1 MNLDTSAV
9 GASWLAAAASAVDVP
24 AIVGAPIEELLFF
37 DPRQPSATAYRFP
50 AKRGHRVSIEIES
63 DIDQLFVDLFRIA
76 ESSEPSLVHVAS
88 RDSETGFLQFEPRR
102 DADYL
107 LRVQPELLRGGKVS
121 VGIVVRASL
130 AFPVDGA
137 GPENIWSFF
146 GDPRDAG
153 ARIHEG
159 IDIFAPRGT
168 PLLAASDSVVMRVS
182 VRVRGGNVVFLYDE
196 DRDLRLYYA
205 HLEEQLV
212 TQGQA
217 LRAGDIVGT
226 VGNSGNAI
234 TTPTHLHLGLYRGG
248 WGGAVDPW
256 EFFVDPARVTPE
268 SIDHADMVGE
278 WYRTDEP
285 VVMTL
290 GYNGTR
296 TSRSIS
302 NRNPLVRPST
312 TAEPLTI
319 EIPAGSA
326 LFVNGALGNRV
337 RVRNSAGSWGFITPS
352 ALSHATEAVRLDSAK
367 RVVDPSSGAEIGELP
382 KGSLVDAM
390 GDDSGDQLARLESGR
405 VVWLR

>member
-1 MNLDTSAV
+1 MNLDASAV
-9 GASWLAAAASAVDVP
+9 GASWLDAAESAVAVP

-37 DPRQPSATAYRFP
+37 DPLQPSATAYRFP
-50 AKRGHRVSIEIES
+50 AKRGHRVSIDIKSE
-63 DIDQLFVDLFRIA
+63 IDQLFVDLFRIA
-76 ESSEPSLVHVAS
+76 ESSETSLVHVAS
-88 RDSETGFLQFEPRR
+88 RDSETGLLQFEPRR

-121 VGIVVRASL
+121 IGIVVRASL
-130 AFPVDGA
+130 SFPVDGA

-153 ARIHEG
+153 ARVHEG

-168 PLLAASDSVVMRVS
+168 PLLAASDSVVIRVS

-217 LRAGDIVGT
+217 LRAGDIIGT

-256 EFFVDPARVTPE
+256 EFFVDPARVTPD

-278 WYRTDEP
+278 WYRADES
-285 VVMTL
+285 VLMTL
-290 GYNGTR
+290 GYNETPR
-296 TSRSIS
+296 TRSIS
-302 NRNPLVRPST
+302 NRNPLVRPATAAKPQT
-312 TAEPLTI
+312 T
-319 EIPAGSA
+319 EIAAGSA
-326 LFVNGALGNRV
+326 LFVNGAVGDRV
-337 RVRNSAGSWGFITPS
+337 RVRNSAGSWGFVTPS
-352 ALSHATEAVRLDSAK
+352 ALSQPTMPFRLDSAR
-367 RVVDPSSGAEIGELP
+367 RVVDPYSGAEIGELP
-382 KGSLVDAM
+382 EGSLVNAL
-390 GDDSGDQLARLESGR
+390 GNDSGDVLARLESGR